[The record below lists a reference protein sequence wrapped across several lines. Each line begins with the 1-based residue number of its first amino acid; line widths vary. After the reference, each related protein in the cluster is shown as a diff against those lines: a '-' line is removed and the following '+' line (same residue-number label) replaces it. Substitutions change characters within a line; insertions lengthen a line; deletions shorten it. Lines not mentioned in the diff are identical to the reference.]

1 MRLLIVTRV
10 LPHHSIGGMQAV
22 AWDLA
27 REFARLGHEVAIITA
42 EISDRPDT
50 FWDSGVEIRGMK
62 GVAWRRYGERW
73 RRGLLDACPR
83 EYLLSF
89 DAILGV
95 SSAASPFLDLGHD
108 VRKRIHMQ
116 AHGTSFGE
124 LVSKWRSRRAIELIK
139 SLKNLVNLI
148 KDLRDYPRY
157 ASVVA
162 IGQAVV
168 TEFGRFPIALVL
180 SGERGACLISNG
192 VSEET
197 FRYDSE
203 RALRLRESM
212 GWWNSKVVVTAARLD
227 GQKGI
232 YQALDGIAVA
242 LRDDCSV
249 RYLIV
254 GDGPERVR
262 LQSKVREL
270 GLEDF
275 VHFAGAVS
283 RDEMVDYLS
292 AADVML
298 FTTVRVEGLPM
309 NILEA
314 LACGLPCIVSRHVVQ
329 QERPSE
335 AIEEVDPHD
344 PASVAR
350 AVKVIQ
356 PRMDRTSLLPERYS
370 LQYAALS
377 YLNLFSGASRSK
389 GEVQ

>member
-1 MRLLIVTRV
+1 
-10 LPHHSIGGMQAV
+10 
-22 AWDLA
+22 
-27 REFARLGHEVAIITA
+27 
-42 EISDRPDT
+42 
-50 FWDSGVEIRGMK
+50 
-62 GVAWRRYGERW
+62 
-73 RRGLLDACPR
+73 
-83 EYLLSF
+83 
-89 DAILGV
+89 
-95 SSAASPFLDLGHD
+95 
-108 VRKRIHMQ
+108 
-116 AHGTSFGE
+116 
-124 LVSKWRSRRAIELIK
+124 
-139 SLKNLVNLI
+139 
-148 KDLRDYPRY
+148 
-157 ASVVA
+157 
-162 IGQAVV
+162 
-168 TEFGRFPIALVL
+168 
-180 SGERGACLISNG
+180 
-192 VSEET
+192 
-197 FRYDSE
+197 
-203 RALRLRESM
+203 M

-262 LQSKVREL
+262 LQSRVREL
-270 GLEDF
+270 GLENF

-350 AVKVIQ
+350 AIKVIQ
-356 PRMDRTSLLPERYS
+356 PRRDRTSLLPERYS

-377 YLNLFSGASRSK
+377 YLDLFSGASRSK